1 VLIVLLALF
10 LVALIAPLII
20 QQTGRRGFLFLAAV
34 PAAGFIWLATQL
46 PKVLASEELLASG
59 AAADDHESNL
69 VQTWDWIPQLGIQ
82 LSFRLDT
89 LSAFL
94 GLIVLGVGAAVLMYC
109 ARYFLADEPRLGSF
123 AGQFMAFAGAMFGLV
138 ITDDLMVL
146 YIFWEITSILS
157 FLMIGYTAHRIF
169 ARRSAMTALMVTTF
183 GGLGML
189 VGLVMLGNAAG
200 TFRVSE
206 VVAQG
211 TDLLTGD
218 YAGAYM
224 TWAVGLLLLGAI
236 TKSAQVPFHF
246 WLPAAMA
253 APSPV
258 SAYLHAA
265 AMVKAGIYLVARFAP
280 AFAGETIWHVMV
292 LGVGMWTMIIG
303 GWRALRQTDIK
314 LILAYGTVSQLG
326 FLMIA
331 NGLGT
336 ASGAIAGLTMLL
348 AHSLFKAPLFMV
360 VGAID
365 KSTGTRDLHKLS
377 GLRKSHP
384 ALFWIAA
391 VASLSMAGVP
401 PLFGFIGKETV
412 MQSALDWAIWRSDA
426 LLSAGPNFWGAVWS
440 WAPLVI
446 VVLGSILTVAYTA
459 RFMWGAFG
467 TKRVLAGGELVDLP
481 TTETVRGFGRV
492 GLAPAAALS
501 AAGVVAALVPGW
513 VGALPYGF
521 SQTFPLLEGE
531 YVQPLAL
538 WHGFNLVLGLSI
550 FIILAGLGLFAL
562 RSWVSKAQEAV
573 PTWVDASRMYRA
585 GLARLDDVAIWVTG
599 RTQRGDLSFYLYIIL
614 AIAVAGPLVIL
625 LFPSNVDTST
635 ISLPNA
641 AFFGDWMITGHPV
654 YLLIAVVMIFA
665 SIAAIRAKRRFWAVL
680 LVSTTGYGLAAIFAF
695 QGSPDLAITQL
706 LVESVLTVAMVLG
719 LRVLPPDIPKV
730 QEKHDNQWARA
741 LLAIAFG
748 ATMMWVAATVMASR
762 VADPISLDM
771 PDLAY
776 NEGGG
781 TNIVNVTLVD
791 MRAWDTFGEITVLA
805 AVATGVASLVFI
817 AERDRR
823 RRVIPERVAG
833 TVGAYRVA
841 ESPMDEHEVRS
852 FARFFNVKSQ
862 PWIVAGATLAP
873 ERRSI
878 IFEVI
883 TRLIFH
889 AIILI
894 SIYVLIAGHNLPG
907 GGFAGGLL
915 AGLAFAIRYVA
926 GGRYELEQ
934 SIKIPAGIIL
944 GSGLAIAAIAGLVPL
959 FFGGEVFQAY
969 DVEVML
975 PFFGYVHFASA
986 MIFDIGVYLVV
997 IGLIIDVLRSLGS
1010 EVDRRYE
1017 IETHDRTE
1025 AERRMAAARASAQS
1039 AGGHHAD

>member
-1 VLIVLLALF
+1 MLIVLLALF

-211 TDLLTGD
+211 ADLLTGD

-253 APSPV
+253 APTPV

-384 ALFWIAA
+384 GLFWIAA

-426 LLSAGPNFWGAVWS
+426 LLSGRWPIVPR
-440 WAPLVI
+440 PL
-446 VVLGSILTVAYTA
+446 
-459 RFMWGAFG
+459 R
-467 TKRVLAGGELVDLP
+467 
-481 TTETVRGFGRV
+481 
-492 GLAPAAALS
+492 
-501 AAGVVAALVPGW
+501 AAG
-513 VGALPYGF
+513 
-521 SQTFPLLEGE
+521 
-531 YVQPLAL
+531 
-538 WHGFNLVLGLSI
+538 
-550 FIILAGLGLFAL
+550 
-562 RSWVSKAQEAV
+562 
-573 PTWVDASRMYRA
+573 
-585 GLARLDDVAIWVTG
+585 
-599 RTQRGDLSFYLYIIL
+599 
-614 AIAVAGPLVIL
+614 
-625 LFPSNVDTST
+625 
-635 ISLPNA
+635 
-641 AFFGDWMITGHPV
+641 
-654 YLLIAVVMIFA
+654 
-665 SIAAIRAKRRFWAVL
+665 
-680 LVSTTGYGLAAIFAF
+680 
-695 QGSPDLAITQL
+695 
-706 LVESVLTVAMVLG
+706 
-719 LRVLPPDIPKV
+719 
-730 QEKHDNQWARA
+730 
-741 LLAIAFG
+741 
-748 ATMMWVAATVMASR
+748 
-762 VADPISLDM
+762 
-771 PDLAY
+771 
-776 NEGGG
+776 
-781 TNIVNVTLVD
+781 
-791 MRAWDTFGEITVLA
+791 
-805 AVATGVASLVFI
+805 
-817 AERDRR
+817 
-823 RRVIPERVAG
+823 
-833 TVGAYRVA
+833 
-841 ESPMDEHEVRS
+841 
-852 FARFFNVKSQ
+852 
-862 PWIVAGATLAP
+862 
-873 ERRSI
+873 
-878 IFEVI
+878 
-883 TRLIFH
+883 
-889 AIILI
+889 
-894 SIYVLIAGHNLPG
+894 
-907 GGFAGGLL
+907 
-915 AGLAFAIRYVA
+915 
-926 GGRYELEQ
+926 
-934 SIKIPAGIIL
+934 
-944 GSGLAIAAIAGLVPL
+944 
-959 FFGGEVFQAY
+959 
-969 DVEVML
+969 
-975 PFFGYVHFASA
+975 
-986 MIFDIGVYLVV
+986 
-997 IGLIIDVLRSLGS
+997 
-1010 EVDRRYE
+1010 
-1017 IETHDRTE
+1017 
-1025 AERRMAAARASAQS
+1025 
-1039 AGGHHAD
+1039 